1 MAGAGSGKVKPLGW
15 LWFAGLMLGI
25 LACLPSMF
33 EALCAKTYETH
44 RHGVAVVT
52 CASSPLGKA
61 AVEALIE
68 DGYLV
73 RGRTRS
79 IERGRERA
87 RRGRAIRDPP
97 GGPGWLRVGQVFP
110 LKIRSKVFQ

>member
-1 MAGAGSGKVKPLGW
+1 MAAAGSKEKPVKPLGW
-15 LWFAGLMLGI
+15 VWATGLTLGI
-25 LACLPSMF
+25 LACLPAMF
-33 EALCAKTYETH
+33 EALCAKTYATH

-73 RGRTRS
+73 RGSAWEQRTAQRPARACNDES
-79 IERGRERA
+79 APPVCVWMCIYGETRGHGA
-87 RRGRAIRDPP
+87 AT
-97 GGPGWLRVGQVFP
+97 VQ
-110 LKIRSKVFQ
+110 